1 MDANEVSVAFSKDNI
16 EMLDLVFNSLRDE
29 DSSISRIG
37 LQIVYHILNKSIG
50 DQDTLQVVQTRIIKE
65 KLQILKMAIPGA
77 NSTAD
82 LASIQKALQVIQK
95 LIELNPGVFVKHQL
109 QMLFNLVHYPNQ
121 VIKEEVARLLLQ
133 VSTEFDDAANSLLEL

>member
-1 MDANEVSVAFSKDNI
+1 MKRSQDIHEIVRKSVYEFILLMDANEVSVAFSKDNM

-50 DQDTLQVVQTRIIKE
+50 DKDTLQVVQTRIIKE

-82 LASIQKALQVIQK
+82 LASIQKAL
-95 LIELNPGVFVKHQL
+95 
-109 QMLFNLVHYPNQ
+109 
-121 VIKEEVARLLLQ
+121 
-133 VSTEFDDAANSLLEL
+133 